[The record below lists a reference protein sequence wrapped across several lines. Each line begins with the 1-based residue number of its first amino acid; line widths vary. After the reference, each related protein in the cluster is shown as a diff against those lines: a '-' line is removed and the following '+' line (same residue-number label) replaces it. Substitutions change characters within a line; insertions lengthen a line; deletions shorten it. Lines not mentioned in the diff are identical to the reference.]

1 MSGAI
6 SLNLNFKIVLMS
18 FDLISFSFFLYERKT
33 KIKKM
38 ENFSLK
44 HFILMKDY
52 MISLSM
58 TERKKNQKTFTFFT
72 NIDGKDISI
81 LLYGIF
87 FFFFREVFIEN

>member
-18 FDLISFSFFLYERKT
+18 FDLISFFFFQRKT